1 MVALQYICQLFSQGD
16 NLSQILSTSGNMK
29 TRLLAAFVSFFIK
42 LCGSDLRKGL
52 GERRTFFFHFSV
64 PPLPRGFNPRT
75 YKRWGGRELDA
86 TPLRFFRVFFPRG

>member
-42 LCGSDLRKGL
+42 LCGSDFRKGL
-52 GERRTFFFHFSV
+52 GERRTFFLSLLRPS
-64 PPLPRGFNPRT
+64 PPPGI
-75 YKRWGGRELDA
+75 
-86 TPLRFFRVFFPRG
+86 